1 MSKNQKGL
9 KLKGNLDLSKSKNE
23 DNLLGVYKSQNEDEL
38 IGAYKDWAL
47 LYDKDNDDVLGTV
60 SQPNSVKIFHEYL
73 KDSKLKII
81 DVGCGTGLVGLELK
95 NLGFSNFDGIDI
107 SQEMIDVAQGRGYSS
122 LFLGNL
128 NKSLPIVSNSYDA
141 AHCVG
146 VFTHGHVGPERFSE
160 LVRIVKPAGIICFT
174 INENVYE
181 SQGFD
186 IAIKHLES
194 INIWKVLDIR
204 KHDYM
209 VKKNV
214 KGIYCVVKVT

>member
-1 MSKNQKGL
+1 MTKNQKGL
-9 KLKGNLDLSKSKNE
+9 KLQDNLDLSKSKKV

-95 NLGFSNFDGIDI
+95 NLGFSNFDGIDL
-107 SQEMIDVAQGRGYSS
+107 SQEMVDIAQGRGYNS

-128 NKSLPIVSNSYDA
+128 NKSLPIGSNSYDA
-141 AHCVG
+141 ALCVG

>member
-9 KLKGNLDLSKSKNE
+9 KLKDNLDLSKSKKV
-23 DNLLGVYKSQNEDEL
+23 DSLLGVYKSQNEDEL

-47 LYDKDNDDVLGTV
+47 LYDKDNDDLLGTV

-81 DVGCGTGLVGLELK
+81 DIGCGTGLVGLELK
-95 NLGFSNFDGIDI
+95 NLGFSNYDGIDI
-107 SQEMIDVAQGRGYSS
+107 SQEMIDIAQGRGYNS

-128 NKSLPIVSNSYDA
+128 NKSLPIGSNSYDA
-141 AHCVG
+141 ALCVG

-160 LVRIVKPAGIICFT
+160 LVRIVKPEGIICFT

>member
-1 MSKNQKGL
+1 MSKNQKDL
-9 KLKGNLDLSKSKNE
+9 KLQDNFDPSKSKNK

-107 SQEMIDVAQGRGYSS
+107 SQEMIDVAQGRGYNS

-128 NKSLPIVSNSYDA
+128 NKSLPIGSNSYDA
-141 AHCVG
+141 ALCVG

-160 LVRIVKPAGIICFT
+160 LVRIVKPEGIICFT

-186 IAIKHLES
+186 VAIKHLES
-194 INIWKVLDIR
+194 LNIWKVLNIR